1 MDIVKV
7 LIVDDS
13 AFMRKL
19 ISEFLTED
27 SRVEVIGT
35 ARNGRDALDKIKA
48 LKPDVVTLDV
58 EMPVM
63 DGLEALNR
71 IMNEC
76 PTAVVML
83 SSTTK
88 EGTENTLAAMDSGAF
103 DFMAKPTGAIS
114 LDLHKIKTELLEKVM
129 AASRANV
136 HKLQKNALNME
147 ISPSFWEKY
156 SKIDSIVSIKKEKNN
171 KTWSYRNR
179 KIIVIG
185 TSTGGPKALQT
196 VLTELPLDIDASIL
210 IVQHMPPGFTKS
222 LATRLNSLC
231 KIKVKEAEEGELI
244 QKGVAYIAPGGF
256 HLKVKKVGMSLA
268 VLLDQSE
275 LRNGHRPS
283 VDVLFESV
291 SEMKD
296 LAKIA
301 VIMTGMGMDGA
312 AGLIKLKQR
321 GPLKAIA
328 ESQET
333 AIIFGMPKA
342 AIKTNLI
349 DCIEDVEKIAKTII
363 SFC

>member
-1 MDIVKV
+1 MDKVKV

-19 ISEFLTED
+19 ISEFLAEE
-27 SRVEVIGT
+27 SKVEVIGT
-35 ARNGRDALDKIKA
+35 ARNGIEALDKIKA

-58 EMPVM
+58 EMPVL

-88 EGTENTLAAMDSGAF
+88 IGTENTFAAMNSGAF
-103 DFMAKPTGAIS
+103 DFVAKPSGAIS
-114 LDLHKIKTELLEKVM
+114 LDLHKIKKELYEKVM

-136 HKLQKNALNME
+136 HKLQKNALNIE
-147 ISPSFWEKY
+147 RSPSFFLEY
-156 SKIDSIVSIKKEKNN
+156 SKIESIEMVKSEKN
-171 KTWSYRNR
+171 KKIWSNGYK

-196 VLTELPLDIDASIL
+196 VLTELPEDIEAPIL
-210 IVQHMPPGFTKS
+210 VVQHMPPGFTKS
-222 LATRLNSLC
+222 LATRLDSLC
-231 KIKVKEAEEGELI
+231 KIQVKEAEEGELI
-244 QKGVAYIAPGGF
+244 QKGIAYIAPGGF
-256 HLKVKKVGMSLA
+256 HLKVRKVGMSWA
-268 VLLDQSE
+268 VLLDQTE

-291 SEMKD
+291 SEIKD

-301 VIMTGMGMDGA
+301 VIMTGMGMDGTL
-312 AGLIKLKQR
+312 GLKRLKQK

-333 AIIFGMPKA
+333 SIVFGMPKA
-342 AIKTNLI
+342 AISTNLI
-349 DCIEDVEKIAKTII
+349 DNIEDVEKIAKAII
-363 SFC
+363 SYC

>member
-1 MDIVKV
+1 MGIVKV

-71 IMNEC
+71 IMREC

-88 EGTENTLAAMDSGAF
+88 EGTENTFAAMDSGAF
-103 DFMAKPTGAIS
+103 DFVAKPSGAIS

-136 HKLQKNALNME
+136 HKLQKNAMNME

-156 SKIDSIVSIKKEKNN
+156 SKIDSIESTKNEKNK
-171 KTWSYRNR
+171 KTWSYRNK

-185 TSTGGPKALQT
+185 TSTGGPRALQT
-196 VLTELPLDIDASIL
+196 VLTELPLDIDAPIL

-301 VIMTGMGMDGA
+301 VIMTGMGMDGSM
-312 AGLIKLKQR
+312 GLTKLKQW

-333 AIIFGMPKA
+333 SIVFGMPKA
-342 AIKTNLI
+342 AINTNLI
-349 DCIEDVEKIAKTII
+349 DYIKDVEKIAKVII
-363 SFC
+363 SYC